1 MKVYTQ
7 LLLTFLCFPVTFY
20 AQESRS
26 VFDLLAANEVLEI
39 ELTTDLQLLR
49 DQKNTNEY
57 QPATLSYAVGK
68 KQTES
73 WEIKIRS
80 RGKFRRR
87 VCVFPPLKL
96 NFPKG
101 QLKEKGLSGEED
113 ELKLIT
119 HCVEGDPG
127 KDYLMRE
134 FLIYKLFEKLSPVFI
149 RVHLAKVKYIDP
161 VTGEKINA
169 WGILVDDEKALE
181 RRYQADL
188 CEDCFSLPKENFKK
202 DQLCLVFLFEY
213 LISNTDW
220 SVSMVRNLY
229 LLRPKD
235 GSGALLI
242 PYDFDFSGFVNASY
256 ARPTSAFKQ
265 TKIRERLFLGT
276 ELSDE
281 EIKPAIELFRSKRK
295 ELETVI
301 REFRYLSG
309 ESKIDLLDFL
319 DGFYLSMGQGIK
331 RPSQSE

>member
-1 MKVYTQ
+1 MKVHA
-7 LLLTFLCFPVTFY
+7 LLLLIFFSFPLAFF

-26 VFDLLAANEVLEI
+26 VFDLLAANEVLEM

-57 QPATLSYAVGK
+57 QPATLSYSVGK

-101 QLKEKGLSGEED
+101 QLTEKGLSEED
-113 ELKLIT
+113 DLKLIT

-127 KDYLMRE
+127 KEYLMRE
-134 FLIYKLFEKLSPVFI
+134 FLIYKLFEKLSPIYI
-149 RVHLAKVKYIDP
+149 RVQLAKVKYIDP
-161 VTGEKINA
+161 ATGEKINA
-169 WGILVDDEKALE
+169 WGILVDDEKAME

-188 CEDCFSLPKENFKK
+188 CEDCYSFPKENFQK
-202 DQLCLVFLFEY
+202 DQFCLVFLFEY

-220 SVSMVRNLY
+220 STSMVRNLY
-229 LLRPKD
+229 MLRPKD
-235 GSGALLI
+235 GSGAMLI

-256 ARPTSAFKQ
+256 ARPNPDFKQ
-265 TKIRERLFLGT
+265 THIRERLFLGA
-276 ELSDE
+276 EISDE
-281 EIKPAIELFRSKRK
+281 EIKPTIELFRSKRK
-295 ELETVI
+295 ELEAVI
-301 REFRYLSG
+301 REFRYLPG
-309 ESKIDLLDFL
+309 DSKIDLLNFL
-319 DGFYLSMGQGIK
+319 AGFYLSLDQGIK
-331 RPSQSE
+331 RPAQSE

>member
-1 MKVYTQ
+1 MKVYAQ
-7 LLLTFLCFPVTFY
+7 LLLTFLSIPVAFY

-26 VFDLLAANEVLEI
+26 VFDLLSANELVEI

-80 RGKFRRR
+80 RGKYRRR

-101 QLKEKGLSGEED
+101 QLKEKGLSGED

-119 HCVEGDPG
+119 HCVEGEPG

-134 FLIYKLFEKLSPVFI
+134 YLVYKLFEKLSPIYI
-149 RVHLAKVKYIDP
+149 RVHPAKVKYIDP
-161 VTGEKINA
+161 ATGEKINA

-188 CEDCFSLPKENFKK
+188 CEDCFSFPKEGFQKE
-202 DQLCLVFLFEY
+202 QLSLVFLFEY

-220 SVSMVRNLY
+220 SAAMVRNLY
-229 LLRPKD
+229 MLRPKD
-235 GSGALLI
+235 GSGAMLI

-256 ARPTSAFKQ
+256 ARPNTDFKQ
-265 TKIRERLFLGT
+265 THVRERLFLGPD
-276 ELSDE
+276 LSDE

-309 ESKIDLLDFL
+309 ESKIDLLNFL
-319 DGFYLSMGQGIK
+319 DGFYLSLGQGIK
-331 RPSQSE
+331 RPAQTE

>member
-1 MKVYTQ
+1 MKVTLFF
-7 LLLTFLCFPVTFY
+7 LLIVFTMPALGQV
-20 AQESRS
+20 QEPRS
-26 VFDLLAANEVLEI
+26 VFDLLTANEVLEF
-39 ELTTDLQLLR
+39 ELTTDLKLLR

-57 QPATLSYAVGK
+57 QSASLSYSVGK

-101 QLKEKGLSGEED
+101 QLKEKGLTDED

-119 HCVEGDPG
+119 HCVEGEPG

-149 RVHLAKVKYIDP
+149 RVHPAKIKYIDP
-161 VTGEKINA
+161 NTGEKINA
-169 WGILVDDEKALE
+169 WGILMEDEKTLE

-188 CEDCFSLPKENFKK
+188 CEDCYSFPKEAFQK

-220 SVSMVRNLY
+220 SAPMVRNLY
-229 LLRPKD
+229 MLRPKD

-256 ARPTSAFKQ
+256 ARPNADFRQSS
-265 TKIRERLFLGT
+265 IRERLFIGSDI
-276 ELSDE
+276 SDE
-281 EIKPAIELFRSKRK
+281 ELMPAIELFRSKRK
-295 ELETVI
+295 ELEAVI
-301 REFRYLSG
+301 REFKQLTG
-309 ESKIDLLDFL
+309 DSKVDLIQFI
-319 DGFYLSMGQGIK
+319 DGFYLSLDQGVK
-331 RPSQSE
+331 RPG